1 MLISNWLQLD
11 HATIRNPKKSKM
23 DGMGVFASR
32 LETGEG
38 HMVIYVCSHVSRRRC
53 PFEGL

>member
-38 HMVIYVCSHVSRRRC
+38 HMVIYVCSHVLRRRC